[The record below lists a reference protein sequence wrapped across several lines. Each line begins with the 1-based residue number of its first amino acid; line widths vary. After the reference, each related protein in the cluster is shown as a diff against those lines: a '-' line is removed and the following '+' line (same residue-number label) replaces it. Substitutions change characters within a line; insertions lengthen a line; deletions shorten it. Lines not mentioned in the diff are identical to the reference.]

1 MNTDNK
7 SILNE
12 KIEDA
17 NKMVLN
23 KKIEDSM
30 SVIREAFS
38 KFKIREL
45 AITWT
50 GGKDSTLGL
59 WLIRQVCQE
68 DGIPLPL
75 VFTIDEYDSFDEI
88 EAFIHQYKKEWGVN
102 LVVCRNDD
110 VIKAAKGKLGAMVQ
124 VKDFNE
130 RNCKEVERIGYEE
143 DEFPFEAE
151 SYVGNHLMKTV
162 PFNLFLEEH
171 NTKAVFQGLRWD
183 EQAARSKD
191 EYFSYRGPGEF
202 SPGHTRIN
210 PILHFAE
217 RDVWNTNHTFN
228 IPYNK
233 LYAQGYRSLGA
244 KTTSKKFADIPAWE
258 QDLENTGERDGRRQ
272 DKEAA
277 MEKLR
282 KLGYM

>member
-1 MNTDNK
+1 MDENIKELLT
-7 SILNE
+7 
-12 KIEDA
+12 
-17 NKMVLN
+17 
-23 KKIEDSM
+23 KKIQDSKKL
-30 SVIREAFS
+30 IREAFAIFNP
-38 KFKIREL
+38 KEL

-50 GGKDSTLGL
+50 GGKDSTLDL

-75 VFTIDEYDSFDEI
+75 VFTIDEFDSFDEI
-88 EAFIHQYKKEWGVN
+88 EAFIRQYTKEWGLN
-102 LVVCRNDD
+102 LIVCSNDD
-110 VIKAAKGKLGAMVQ
+110 VIKAARAKLGATIQ
-124 VKDFNE
+124 VSELNE
-130 RNCKEVERIGYEE
+130 RNREEVKRIGYEE
-143 DEFPFEAE
+143 NEFPFEAE

-162 PFNLFLEEH
+162 PFNIFLEEH
-171 NTKAVFQGLRWD
+171 NTKGVFQGLRWD
-183 EQAARSKD
+183 EQAARAKD
-191 EYFSYRGPGEF
+191 EYFSYRESGEL

-210 PILHFAE
+210 PILHFTE

-244 KTTSKKFADIPAWE
+244 KTTSKKFADVPAWE

>member
-1 MNTDNK
+1 MEINSKD
-7 SILNE
+7 I
-12 KIEDA
+12 
-17 NKMVLN
+17 LN
-23 KKIEDSM
+23 KKIQDSKKIITE
-30 SVIREAFS
+30 VFT
-38 KFKIREL
+38 KFKPEEV

-59 WLIRQVCQE
+59 WLIQQVCE
-68 DGIPLPL
+68 EEGISLPV

-88 EAFIHQYKKEWGVN
+88 ETFIKNYENEWNVN
-102 LVVCRNDD
+102 LVVCQNDD
-110 VIKAAKGKLGAMVQ
+110 VVTAAGGNLGTMVQ
-124 VKDFNE
+124 IKKLNE
-130 RNCKEVERIGYEE
+130 RNRQEIERIGYEE

-171 NTKAVFQGLRWD
+171 DIKAVFQGLRWD
-183 EQAARSKD
+183 EQKARAKD
-191 EYFSYRGPGEF
+191 EYFTYRDPGEL

-210 PILHFAE
+210 PILHFTE
-217 RDVWNTNHTFN
+217 RDVWDTNHAFN
-228 IPYNK
+228 IPYNE
-233 LYAQGYRSLGA
+233 LYAKGYRSLGA
-244 KTTSKKFADIPAWE
+244 KSTSKKFADIPAWE

-272 DKEAA
+272 DKEEA

>member
-1 MNTDNK
+1 MNADVK
-7 SILNE
+7 ALLL
-12 KIEDA
+12 K
-17 NKMVLN
+17 KMDHSR
-23 KKIEDSM
+23 K
-30 SVIREAFS
+30 VIREAFAR
-38 KFKIREL
+38 FKSEEL

-50 GGKDSTLGL
+50 GGKDSTLSL
-59 WLIRQVCQE
+59 WLIRQVCE
-68 DGIPLPL
+68 EEAIPPPV

-88 EAFIHQYKKEWGVN
+88 EAFINQYRHEWNVN

-110 VIKAAKGKLGAMVQ
+110 VVKAAGGNLGELVQ
-124 VKDFNE
+124 VKDLNE
-130 RNCKEVERIGYEE
+130 RNRREIERIGYEE

-162 PFNLFLEEH
+162 PFNLFLEEYRI
-171 NTKAVFQGLRWD
+171 KAVFQGLRWD
-183 EQAARSKD
+183 EQVARAKD
-191 EYFSYRGPGEF
+191 EYFTYREPGEL
-202 SPGHTRIN
+202 SPGHIRIN
-210 PILHFAE
+210 PILHFTE

-244 KTTSKKFADIPAWE
+244 RSTSKRFSDTPAWE

>member
-1 MNTDNK
+1 MEINSRD
-7 SILNE
+7 IF
-12 KIEDA
+12 
-17 NKMVLN
+17 N
-23 KKIEDSM
+23 KKIEDSKK
-30 SVIREAFS
+30 IINEAFTR
-38 KFKIREL
+38 FKPEEV

-59 WLIRQVCQE
+59 WLIQQVCE
-68 DGIPLPL
+68 EEGIPLPV

-88 EAFIHQYKKEWGVN
+88 ETFIKKYENEWNVN

-110 VIKAAKGKLGAMVQ
+110 VVTAARGDLGTMVQ
-124 VKDFNE
+124 IKELNE
-130 RNCKEVERIGYEE
+130 RNRQEIERIGYEE

-171 NTKAVFQGLRWD
+171 DIKAVFQGLRWD
-183 EQAARSKD
+183 EQAARAKD
-191 EYFSYRGPGEF
+191 EYFTYRDPGEL

-210 PILHFAE
+210 PILHFTE
-217 RDVWNTNHTFN
+217 RDVWNTNHAFN
-228 IPYNK
+228 IPYNE
-233 LYAQGYRSLGA
+233 LYAKGYRSLGA
-244 KTTSKKFADIPAWE
+244 KSTSKKFADIPAWE

-272 DKEAA
+272 DKEEA